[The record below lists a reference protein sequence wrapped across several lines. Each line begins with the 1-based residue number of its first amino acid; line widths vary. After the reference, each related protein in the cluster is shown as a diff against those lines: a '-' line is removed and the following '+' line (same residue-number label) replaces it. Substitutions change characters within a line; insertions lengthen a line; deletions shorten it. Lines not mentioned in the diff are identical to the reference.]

1 MRPILDSDGENRAVR
16 MFLLLYGGQFNV
28 TTRQMASH
36 LRAAGFNGAW
46 PDWVQADVDAHLTK
60 GGAQQWLRHLFNLEQ
75 KIDTSEKHVHESDKN
90 VHVPPTTRALN
101 EAEAML
107 IRDAGLNPEK
117 FLRVTTFNDKPVSIR
132 DMPES
137 FREAVRKGLADGSL
151 QIMGS
156 TNAD

>member
-1 MRPILDSDGENRAVR
+1 MKDLLDSDGENRAVR
-16 MFLLLYGGQFNV
+16 NFLMFYGGGHGIN
-28 TTRQMASH
+28 TKSMRYTMTMS
-36 LRAAGFNGAW
+36 GFDGAW
-46 PDWVQADVDAHLTK
+46 PAWANDDMHLTK
-60 GGAQQWLRHLFNLEQ
+60 AGAQLWLRHLFNLEQ

-137 FREAVRKGLADGSL
+137 FCEAVRKGLADGSL

-156 TNAD
+156 TNAA